1 MTRGNETSGNKA
13 THATIREIINTYM
26 EPISAYGNLPTSVQ
40 VKDTLN
46 GVPDYQLSVDK
57 KTLKSFNDIMHN
69 MQRKARLNDCIEH
82 LQKSTF
88 TNEDELENAV
98 TAFLCERQWSNT
110 KLKKQCISK
119 LKVATKERND
129 FRASRRNAQRQQ
141 EQQMLSSVQD
151 QKWPLVVIAGSKH
164 SRKGRTVLAKCNIP
178 RNTVVCDYHG
188 ELLTYDEG
196 LLRYEQY
203 GDNNENVYMFSFNYQ
218 GRNYW
223 IDAVRQCRCH
233 PKTRI
238 KGRLLNHS
246 MKTANVVPR
255 IVLLNQLPHILFFAK
270 QDIAISE
277 EILFD
282 YGVQRDRLSELQ
294 DWMLS

>member
-98 TAFLCERQWSNT
+98 TAFLYERQWSNT
-110 KLKKQCISK
+110 KLKKTVRFQVKSGNKRKKRLPSIS
-119 LKVATKERND
+119 
-129 FRASRRNAQRQQ
+129 
-141 EQQMLSSVQD
+141 
-151 QKWPLVVIAGSKH
+151 
-164 SRKGRTVLAKCNIP
+164 
-178 RNTVVCDYHG
+178 
-188 ELLTYDEG
+188 
-196 LLRYEQY
+196 
-203 GDNNENVYMFSFNYQ
+203 
-218 GRNYW
+218 
-223 IDAVRQCRCH
+223 
-233 PKTRI
+233 
-238 KGRLLNHS
+238 
-246 MKTANVVPR
+246 
-255 IVLLNQLPHILFFAK
+255 
-270 QDIAISE
+270 
-277 EILFD
+277 
-282 YGVQRDRLSELQ
+282 
-294 DWMLS
+294 